1 MLEILYSHSN
11 QQKTRDSEMK
21 GIVRKYMLC
30 AVFSFLLFVIVW
42 LSEMLRY
49 IVTALASAMSSGVFV
64 LNLFGVYIFFLF
76 VFGIVPLCLLPLLLI
91 YPKLMKAFFATFGV
105 TEEVLDKKKENGD
118 KNGDA

>member
-1 MLEILYSHSN
+1 MKEIS
-11 QQKTRDSEMK
+11 
-21 GIVRKYMLC
+21 VRELVKKYLMCVL
-30 AVFSFLLFVIVW
+30 FSFLLFVIVW

-49 IVTALASAMSSGVFV
+49 IVTALALAMSSGVFV

-105 TEEVLDKKKENGD
+105 TEKLLDKKKKNED
-118 KNGDA
+118 KNGDTKTEQI